1 MRPALLALILL
12 AVLAPRAEAQT
23 LASPARYDAPPA
35 GWRSAPADVMR
46 MVAARPEVRRARAG
60 HDLTYGRVYYKS
72 KAKRRWQVSFFAPPE
87 GRGTRTREL
96 SQTVVDDRT
105 GRVLESWTGYK
116 VDWTMARGYAG
127 AFGRLA
133 NALWIWL
140 PLCALFVLPFARP
153 PLRLLHLDLA
163 VLLAFSVSYAYFG
176 ASRIDVSVPLVYP
189 LLAYLLVRMLV
200 IARGRETPPIR
211 LTVPAG
217 ALGIGAVFLLGFR
230 CGVNVVGSN
239 VIDVGY
245 ASVIGADHFG
255 SGQAVYGNFPLDNQ
269 RGDTYG
275 PVLYY
280 AYVPFEALLPWRGGW
295 DELPA
300 AHAAAVVFD
309 LLTAAGLWLL
319 GRRLRGPELGALLA
333 YAWATFPFTLLVANS
348 NANDGLVAL
357 LVTAAMLTLA
367 HPVARGAV
375 IAAAALTKFAP
386 IVLAPLMATYRPP
399 APGAAGP
406 GRAAFGRRTVVAVA
420 AGFAGVAALALAP
433 VALGDGLGTF
443 YDRTLGFQADRGSPF
458 SIWGLYD
465 LPGRELALAAAL
477 VLAVAVA
484 FVPRRRDPVTVAA
497 LGAAALI
504 ALQLALEHWFYLYL
518 VWFLP
523 LAFVALFAGSRI
535 VSIDSAREGEEPGAV
550 RMTTAISH
558 GSSSDES

>member
-1 MRPALLALILL
+1 VRAALLALLLL
-12 AVLAPRAEAQT
+12 AVLAPAAGAQS
-23 LASPARYDAPPA
+23 LSSPARYDVPPA
-35 GWRSAPADVMR
+35 GWRTAPGDVLR
-46 MVAARPEVRRARAG
+46 AVAARQEVRRARAG
-60 HDLTYGRVYYKS
+60 HELTYGRVYYKS
-72 KAKRRWQVSFFAPPE
+72 KAKRRWQVSFFAPPVRP
-87 GRGTRTREL
+87 GGRTREL
-96 SQTVVDDRT
+96 SETVVDDRS

-116 VDWTMARGYAG
+116 VEWTMARGYAG
-127 AFGRLA
+127 AFGRIA
-133 NALWIWL
+133 NAVWIWL

-163 VLLAFSVSYAYFG
+163 VLLAFSVSYAFFN

-200 IARGRETPPIR
+200 IARGREAPPLR
-211 LTVPAG
+211 LTVPAS

-230 CGVNVVGSN
+230 CGLNVVGSN

-255 SGQAVYGNFPLDNQ
+255 SGEAVYGNFPLDNR

-300 AHAAAVVFD
+300 AHAAAVAFD
-309 LLTAAGLWLL
+309 LLTAGGLWLL
-319 GRRLRGPELGALLA
+319 GKRLRGPDLGALLA
-333 YAWATFPFTLLVANS
+333 YLWATFPFTLLVANS

-357 LVTAAMLTLA
+357 LVTAALLVLA
-367 HPVARGAV
+367 KPLARGAV
-375 IAAAALTKFAP
+375 VAAAALTKFAP
-386 IVLAPLMATYRPP
+386 IVLAPLFATY
-399 APGAAGP
+399 GA
-406 GRAAFGRRTVVAVA
+406 GRRTLVVTA
-420 AGFAGVAALALAP
+420 AGFTALATLALAP
-433 VALGDGLGTF
+433 VALGDGLGRF

-458 SIWGLYD
+458 SVWGLYD
-465 LPGRELALAAAL
+465 VPGRNLVLAAAL
-477 VLAVAVA
+477 LLAVVVA

-497 LGAAALI
+497 LGAATLI
-504 ALQLALEHWFYLYL
+504 ALQLGLEHWFYLYL

-523 LAFVALFAGSRI
+523 LVLVALLAGRRI
-535 VSIDSAREGEEPGAV
+535 VSIDSARDGRPPADV